1 MVAEDADPYGMTTK
15 KSNGKS
21 NSKKQIPCGN
31 YKKRPIHDDH
41 AVMNGHTICGRLEG
55 L

>member
-1 MVAEDADPYGMTTK
+1 MWYEDVVAENADPYGMTAK

-31 YKKRPIHDDH
+31 EKKGPFT
-41 AVMNGHTICGRLEG
+41 TIMLS
-55 L
+55 